1 MSFKIPELDREMTQ
15 AAVEQALEEYRLYNT
30 ITLDEREASIT
41 AGYNERFHGPTNT
54 TSDQTANI
62 AIHNVDKAAARWA
75 YCERLERAVRRL
87 HPKERLLIEERY
99 MKEDYVYDWV
109 VYQQRFNPP
118 ISAGTYSKIR
128 WKAFYKL
135 ALTLDI
141 AVEKTS
147 ND

>member
-1 MSFKIPELDREMTQ
+1 MSFKIPELDRELTQ
-15 AAVEQALEEYRLYNT
+15 AAVEQALEDYRLYNT
-30 ITLDEREASIT
+30 ITLDEREASLT
-41 AGYNERFHGPTNT
+41 ASYSDMPRGYTGT
-54 TSDQTANI
+54 TTDQTASI
-62 AIHNVDKAAARWA
+62 AIHNVDKSAARRA

-141 AVEKTS
+141 AVEKG